1 MDPDVNVKEA
11 KAVTASIT
19 GHCYTSG
26 LRATPYATNHIVRY
40 QYPERN
46 PFEADGHY
54 GYSPRTLSNDLFL
67 VPVHTLA

>member
-1 MDPDVNVKEA
+1 M
-11 KAVTASIT
+11 TASTI
-19 GHCYTSG
+19 GHCCISG
-26 LRATPYATNHIVRY
+26 LRATPNATNHIAEY
-40 QYPERN
+40 QYPEHN